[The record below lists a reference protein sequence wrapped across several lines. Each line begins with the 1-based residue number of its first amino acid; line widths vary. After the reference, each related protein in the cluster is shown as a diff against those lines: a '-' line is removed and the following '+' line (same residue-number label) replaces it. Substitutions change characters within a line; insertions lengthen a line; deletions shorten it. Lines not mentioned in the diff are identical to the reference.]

1 MSLARL
7 KEYLRPASL
16 DEALTLLQEGPEKT
30 RLIAGGIDIVLHNND
45 VERLIDLSRLSLAY
59 VSQEDTGINVGATT
73 TINQLSEASLVQG
86 YLGGIIPEVLHLVAS
101 PLLRNL
107 GTIGGTLASAHPWSD
122 IITLF
127 LALDTDVTLF
137 DGEHHTISL
146 VELYKGKY
154 REILSGAIITGV
166 FIPNHP
172 PNTAA
177 AFRKFSRT
185 GFDIASLNCAC
196 LIQLT
201 NDRCSKARVVA
212 GGTPWLATRLT
223 TVEEALIGEPFE
235 SRSIVKAAMM
245 AESAAAVH
253 DDTRAS
259 ADYRREL
266 IRIGMERCLIR
277 AMEKLPGVKK

>member
-7 KEYLRPASL
+7 KEYLQPASL
-16 DEALTLLQEGPEKT
+16 DEALTLLQNGPEKT
-30 RLIAGGIDIVLHNND
+30 RLIGGGIDIVLHNKD

-59 VSQEDTGINVGATT
+59 VNQEETGISVGATT
-73 TINQLSEASLVQG
+73 TMTQLLEASPVQG

-127 LALDTDVTLF
+127 LALAADVTLF
-137 DGEHHTISL
+137 DGEHHTVPL
-146 VELYKGKY
+146 VELYRGKY
-154 REILSGAIITGV
+154 RKILSGAIITGV
-166 FIPNHP
+166 FVPNHP
-172 PNTAA
+172 SNTAA

-185 GFDIASLNCAC
+185 GFDIALLNCAC
-196 LIQLT
+196 LIQLA

-212 GGTPWLATRLT
+212 GGTPWLASRLT
-223 TVEEALIGEPFE
+223 SVEEALIGEPFE
-235 SRSIVKAAMM
+235 SRSIVKAAIM
-245 AESAAAVH
+245 AESTAAVH
-253 DDTRAS
+253 GDTRAS

-266 IRIGMERCLIR
+266 IRIGIERCLIQVMQR
-277 AMEKLPGVKK
+277 SSG